1 MKNVT
6 TRRLGGFTQ
15 GLFKPSWSVWR
26 PAGFQDLPCSLFLQ
40 RRTLERCTPPAFQ
53 GDDERGKDRLHG
65 GPRSADKK

>member
-26 PAGFQDLPCSLFLQ
+26 PAGFQDLPLSNKESHPGYKGQNVVLF
-40 RRTLERCTPPAFQ
+40 
-53 GDDERGKDRLHG
+53 
-65 GPRSADKK
+65 